1 MQLRPGVPVLSRA
14 TDEIQLGTDPRW
26 AVRLDGLAPA
36 DVDLLLG
43 LRDEAAVPVEV
54 RAEQAGVPV
63 DRAVELSAA
72 LRAAGML
79 VESGAARQPT
89 VAPALS
95 GDVAVSTLLS
105 MEGDGRAKVRARAQ
119 RSVGVVGLDRIG
131 LTVAATL
138 AGSGVGTVLLADPG
152 PVTRQDA
159 GAAGYRAGDVG
170 SPRVSAAARV
180 LHDVSPTVR
189 TDRASDRPPDVVVLV
204 HRGAADSAAGVAL
217 VSAGLPHLSVV
228 SREADAFVG
237 PFVQPGASVCLRCLD
252 LHRRDLDPAWPLLVP
267 QLLPPDAGP
276 PPRWSQL
283 TGTRHPGQRPA
294 HRTGIPTVL
303 AGVCGSL
310 AAAQVL
316 AHLDGAVPGAMDAAY
331 EISAPDV
338 VPRRRA
344 WQPHPDCGCT
354 RLPPSGARGGRAPD
368 GSRAAGRATTA
379 DRGGAAGGSRATGNG
394 RAVDGRGTADRSRVT
409 DRRNGR

>member
-1 MQLRPGVPVLSRA
+1 MQIRPGVPVLCRGA
-14 TDEIQLGTDPRW
+14 DEVQLGTDPRW
-26 AVRLDGLAPA
+26 AVRLDGLTPA

-54 RAEQAGVPV
+54 RAERAGVPV
-63 DRAVELSAA
+63 DRAAELSAA
-72 LRAAGML
+72 LSTAGML
-79 VESGAARQPT
+79 VETTATRQSAI
-89 VAPALS
+89 APALS

-105 MEGDGRAKVRARAQ
+105 MEGDGRATVRARAQ

-138 AGSGVGTVLLADPG
+138 AGSGVGTVLLADPA

-159 GAAGYRAGDVG
+159 GAAGYRTSDVG
-170 SPRVSAAARV
+170 SPRLSAAARV
-180 LHDVSPTVR
+180 LHDVAPTVH

-217 VSAGLPHLSVV
+217 VSADLPHLSVV

-237 PFVQPGASVCLRCLD
+237 PFVRPGASVCLRCLD

-283 TGTRHPGQRPA
+283 TGTRHPGRRPA
-294 HRTGIPTVL
+294 HRAGIPAAL
-303 AGVCGSL
+303 AGVCGAL

-316 AHLDGAVPGAMDAAY
+316 AHLDGAIPGATDAAY

-338 VPRRRA
+338 TPRRRA
-344 WQPHPDCGCT
+344 WQVHPECGCT

-368 GSRAAGRATTA
+368 GGRGAGRSAAAGSSGTAGGRAT
-379 DRGGAAGGSRATGNG
+379 
-394 RAVDGRGTADRSRVT
+394 AVARRQVT